1 MSKIYALES
10 QESRFDKA
18 GLWIAKLEKGLSEED
33 EKALQEW
40 MAADRENKAVF
51 LKMTEMWDRMDTLS
65 RLSDLFPR
73 ETEQTRRPVG
83 TFLATAAAIVIA
95 VLVGVWGMTGTLPDK
110 LRGRGGVEVAAVG
123 GLYQTSIGEHSV
135 VNLLD
140 GTELVLNTN
149 SLVQVNYTDK
159 RRILVLERGEMHVKV
174 AHDKSRPLSVFAGD
188 IEIRAVGT
196 EFSLEIHSDQT
207 IELLV
212 TEGKVLVGVHQR
224 VGKDEAE
231 LMSMNR
237 PAATRAVSQGEIII
251 LGSPEEEI
259 SEISP
264 EEIEVKL
271 SWRQGNLIFRGESLA
286 EAVHEIERYT
296 SVEFVILDENLKKVR
311 ISGLFKAGDVEGL
324 LATLRENF
332 NISHTR
338 QGKEKVLLN
347 SD

>member
-33 EKALQEW
+33 EKALQRW
-40 MAADRENKAVF
+40 MAADGENKAVF
-51 LKMTEMWDRMDTLS
+51 LKMAEMWDRMDTLS
-65 RLSDLFPR
+65 RLSDLFPS
-73 ETEQTRRPVG
+73 ETEQTRRPARA
-83 TFLATAAAIVIA
+83 FWAMAASIVIA
-95 VLVGVWGMTGTLPDK
+95 VLVGVWGMTGTLPD
-110 LRGRGGVEVAAVG
+110 RFRVTGGVEVAAVS

-135 VNLLD
+135 INLPD
-140 GTELVLNTN
+140 GTELLLNTN
-149 SLVQVNYTDK
+149 TLVRVNYTDK
-159 RRILVLERGEMHVKV
+159 RRLLVLKHGEIHVRV

-188 IEIRAVGT
+188 KEIRAVGT
-196 EFSLEIHSDQT
+196 EFNLEIHSDQT

-224 VGKDEAE
+224 VKTDEAKRN
-231 LMSMNR
+231 SMNL
-237 PAATRAVSQGEIII
+237 PAATRAVSQGETII

-311 ISGLFKAGDVEGL
+311 ISGLFRAGDVEGL

-338 QGKEKVLLN
+338 QGEEKVLLK